1 MLPIQNGGVFVGWII
16 ISLIPAVKGGLAIS

>member
-16 ISLIPAVKGGLAIS
+16 ILLIPAVKGGLAIS